1 MEYVSE
7 GLLKIVDD
15 FFLIFKFFGDLVF
28 INFKFKYLLIFK
40 FLLMRSYFNMNVF
53 YNIIGYLFGCKY
65 RYLLVEVLYIFFDI
79 WGDRSVIKYII
90 YDQYFYVTCVVVFL
104 FGYLNIE
111 ERKFE
116 KYELLNKLLVGVQS
130 YLESFLEKV

>member
-1 MEYVSE
+1 MFIIFLLVLENWLKKSLFWNRICVRFIIGILDSSMEYVSE

-90 YDQYFYVTCVVVFL
+90 YD
-104 FGYLNIE
+104 
-111 ERKFE
+111 
-116 KYELLNKLLVGVQS
+116 
-130 YLESFLEKV
+130 